1 MDYLISFALEIFQ
14 YNQKTGLLEQYNL
27 NDEAQKYKTLYAYNV
42 ETGEEFSY
50 HTQTFMRVPANFKG
64 WIRIPFSQYAAPAW
78 SMASD
83 YGNEG
88 VLDFDANPVVK
99 ISITRLFNPNQDTTV
114 ILDDIALY
122 YSDFGVG
129 SLFDTDKPYLDEN
142 ITVGEIAKK
151 LYTNKAYLSRV
162 INDHTG
168 KNFCQYVNYYR
179 VMYSIQ
185 AFKENPGLR
194 VYELAE
200 MSGFHTIVSYNMAFR
215 LVTNETPSE
224 WCKRVRSE
232 TDVKGVRRV

>member
-1 MDYLISFALEIFQ
+1 M
-14 YNQKTGLLEQYNL
+14 
-27 NDEAQKYKTLYAYNV
+27 
-42 ETGEEFSY
+42 
-50 HTQTFMRVPANFKG
+50 KG
-64 WIRIPFSQYAAPAW
+64 RRIPAAEAGIPGPAK
-78 SMASD
+78 SAAVRK
-83 YGNEG
+83 GH
-88 VLDFDANPVVK
+88 
-99 ISITRLFNPNQDTTV
+99 
-114 ILDDIALY
+114 LDDIYKRLQ
-122 YSDFGVG
+122 D
-129 SLFDTDKPYLDEN
+129 LFDTDKPYLDEN